1 MKENKIKAPFNNQ
14 VNLDRPQKL
23 KRLKLKI
30 PTIRTIK
37 VTN

>member
-1 MKENKIKAPFNNQ
+1 MKEDQIKALFNNQ

-23 KRLKLKI
+23 GKLKLKI
-30 PTIRTIK
+30 PTILKIK